1 MSQGKQPGPQ
11 AGAGDANSVRQ
22 GTQKRPRPGK
32 VETSKRLTGRTQ
44 PGGMCGETSPG
55 GMQATLPGTH
65 RLPGMVRH
73 ESKGQKEGK
82 RQEEAVAP
90 YGSKRGAAWSRNPWR
105 DGAGQRATRGQDAD
119 ADGQKT
125 RSPLQTATM
134 MKNKALGMWEV
145 AFQLAEA
152 DPRRIAPATEPL
164 PVFHAT
170 CDVTDL
176 KHALSSL
183 FPLIPAKLLH
193 NTAILW
199 NLIGKDETS
208 LPVVVNLQGVGW
220 QGYYI
225 SRNAP
230 TWHEVH
236 PSGGSHACIFVH
248 GAGWRQAAAILR
260 EGASLGLPEGPDE
273 CESLL
278 QAVGRSIS
286 TPKGQSGIHIV
297 GEAVLEDARSVV
309 QGGAW
314 REMAAARAAGV
325 ARAPERWAFRSDIPC
340 VRGVV
345 ITFPV

>member
-1 MSQGKQPGPQ
+1 MAPNVALLG
-11 AGAGDANSVRQ
+11 Q
-22 GTQKRPRPGK
+22 GTHGAMVLGSVQHVARMR
-32 VETSKRLTGRTQ
+32 
-44 PGGMCGETSPG
+44 
-55 GMQATLPGTH
+55 MQMGTA
-65 RLPGMVRH
+65 RDDR
-73 ESKGQKEGK
+73 
-82 RQEEAVAP
+82 RQ
-90 YGSKRGAAWSRNPWR
+90 R
-105 DGAGQRATRGQDAD
+105 
-119 ADGQKT
+119 QKT

-260 EGASLGLPEGPDE
+260 EGVVRPSQWTAGKIFHQRPFLPGQLGSSGGP
-273 CESLL
+273 
-278 QAVGRSIS
+278 
-286 TPKGQSGIHIV
+286 
-297 GEAVLEDARSVV
+297 
-309 QGGAW
+309 
-314 REMAAARAAGV
+314 
-325 ARAPERWAFRSDIPC
+325 
-340 VRGVV
+340 
-345 ITFPV
+345 